1 MKRRRRPFQ
10 KFNPLCAPLGLPL
23 PQVVKNN
30 WNIFDLGYNN
40 TSCFSTLVSILSPN
54 CYTLPHVAR
63 ICHCS
68 FLSLVSEL
76 LDKDWE
82 FNLAASFLAP
92 PRFPPTTFFFFKIP
106 FPFIPRSRYIFP
118 ENTAW
123 VRTGTVNGPLVSL
136 HRLNSGHF
144 GDRKA
149 KGEGERGRTGGTSGA
164 KPGERVLACR
174 WTRCWEILHT
184 GLLAS
189 PQLARSPWDPALPA
203 WGPPLIEA
211 LSRLAWSRSGVR
223 GGWPPSVQTD
233 SWVAKLGQSACQ
245 PRPSPSPFQARR
257 RRGRWGWV
265 ELLIRRPPAERARP
279 SLSSTS
285 LSVWRRISR
294 VIWVIAFQGTSS
306 GQRLSYI
313 LNSGLQLAAC
323 LLGRS
328 GSGGS
333 LTQA

>member
-1 MKRRRRPFQ
+1 MKKRRRPFQ

-40 TSCFSTLVSILSPN
+40 TSCFSTLVSILSAN

-92 PRFPPTTFFFFKIP
+92 PRFPPTTFFFSPFLLYLEAAIFFQKIP
-106 FPFIPRSRYIFP
+106 HGSEQGRWI
-118 ENTAW
+118 
-123 VRTGTVNGPLVSL
+123 GPLVSL

-149 KGEGERGRTGGTSGA
+149 KGGERGRTGGTSGA
-164 KPGERVLACR
+164 KPGEGVPGCR

-203 WGPPLIEA
+203 WGPPLLEA

-233 SWVAKLGQSACQ
+233 SWVAKLEQSASQ
-245 PRPSPSPFQARR
+245 PRPSPLP
-257 RRGRWGWV
+257 
-265 ELLIRRPPAERARP
+265 LP
-279 SLSSTS
+279 SLAPSGAVGVGGVINKAASSRAGS
-285 LSVWRRISR
+285 PESQ
-294 VIWVIAFQGTSS
+294 F
-306 GQRLSYI
+306 
-313 LNSGLQLAAC
+313 NK
-323 LLGRS
+323 
-328 GSGGS
+328 SGG
-333 LTQA
+333 LKKDKPGYMGHCFPGDL